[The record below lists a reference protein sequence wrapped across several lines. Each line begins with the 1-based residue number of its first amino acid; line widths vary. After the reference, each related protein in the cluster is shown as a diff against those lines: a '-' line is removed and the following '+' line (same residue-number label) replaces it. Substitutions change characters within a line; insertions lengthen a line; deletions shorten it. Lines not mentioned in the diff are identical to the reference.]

1 MKQFS
6 QLLFFLF
13 IAVLLSSC
21 GDNKTEKR
29 NKDFLTPL
37 KIEIP
42 IELAKNTET
51 VEFIQS
57 SEGAINEFSDNIE
70 ELAIE
75 GKDILSKNTE
85 DLNAMDKIKLGKMAI
100 HFVSNSTQM
109 VSTLQK
115 VQLYA
120 ENAESNGLDESQIK
134 ALENVEKAMEKRISE
149 INNKYKDYFK

>member
-13 IAVLLSSC
+13 IAVLLNAC
-21 GDNKTEKR
+21 NDAKEKR

-42 IELAKNTET
+42 KELAKNTET

-57 SEGAINEFSDNIE
+57 SESAINEFSDNIE

-115 VQLYA
+115 VQLYV
-120 ENAESNGLDESQIK
+120 ENAESNGLDESQIR
-134 ALENVEKAMEKRISE
+134 AFESVQKAMDKRISE
-149 INNKYKDYFK
+149 INNKYQNYFN

>member
-1 MKQFS
+1 MKRFS

-13 IAVLLSSC
+13 IAVLLNSC
-21 GDNKTEKR
+21 GDNKNEER

-42 IELAKNTET
+42 TELAENTEA

-57 SEGAINEFSDNIE
+57 SESAINEFSDNIE

-75 GKDILSKNTE
+75 GKDILSKKTE
-85 DLNAMDKIKLGKMAI
+85 ELDAMDKIKLGKMAI

-109 VSTLQK
+109 ASALQN
-115 VQLYA
+115 VQLYI
-120 ENAESNGLDESQIK
+120 ENAESNGLKESQIK
-134 ALENVEKAMEKRISE
+134 TLENVEKAMENRITE
-149 INNKYKDYFK
+149 INNKYKNYFN